1 MTSNSKPQTYQEL
14 VAYWT
19 ANRQELLGQY
29 TSKQSSFVPFLLPE
43 IAVQLDSQTVLST
56 LAQRLGV
63 QSMQQALNPQ
73 ATIPSPLEGTS
84 STDWMKKVNMVGVNV
99 RTIQS
104 FWNVVKYA
112 LSIPESQ
119 SSIHLLPMWEP
130 GVVSS
135 LYGMASWQINPEF
148 FSTELYH
155 AVPQLNT
162 VEKQL
167 KAVVNLLHAMGKTV
181 GMDVIPHTDRYSE
194 MVIAQPQYFEW
205 LQRKG
210 LEIIDHSENLHQ
222 KVQGAIMSWLVRN
235 GSAFPGRAYPSEI
248 EDFFGPA
255 TTEADRLHILFGS
268 PDDYRLR
275 LDRRASLVDWLYH
288 KGYEPVPATMAPPY
302 RGLEVDPEPTA
313 KVIDYAGREWRDYR
327 ITKPEKMS
335 RVFGPLTRYKF
346 YERLNDNEDWEID
359 FSSPRKD
366 VWDYFCRHYA
376 AVQKAYN
383 LDFMRGDMSHV
394 QMRPEGVPNDTDA
407 YYDPLGAV
415 KAYVNQRVPYF
426 AYFAESFM
434 APPGV
439 MAYGDEVDHLEASL
453 ADSTLGDLQSAVVG
467 GEEFMANFAMYVDVA
482 KNREVKPNFTLMT
495 GDKDDPRFDEFYLH
509 GNEARLFV
517 GLFLPDLPSYQGLG
531 FAQRDPHPEPAPNE
545 HYTKL
550 YVFHLEEGPKATKG
564 PYQWGKNGSLFFN
577 LHRIRTFAE
586 SRWQEVE
593 SSQSNW
599 ILPPDPTAKQKIIAW
614 TQAESPGL
622 LFVVNLGTVQAE
634 LPTEVESTPAQRTI
648 QLEGLF
654 STLSTDFGD
663 VGRWENNQ
671 ISISPLAGGE
681 CRAYKIQ

>member
-1 MTSNSKPQTYQEL
+1 MTSTPQLQSYEDI
-14 VAYWT
+14 VDYWNT
-19 ANRQELLGQY
+19 NRRQLLGEY
-29 TSKQSSFVPFLLPE
+29 TSKQASFVPFLLPE
-43 IAVQLDSQTVLST
+43 LAVQLDSQTVLST
-56 LAQRLGV
+56 LAQRIGV

-73 ATIPSPLEGTS
+73 ATLPSPLEGTTS
-84 STDWMKKVNMVGVNV
+84 PDWMKQVNMVGINV

-112 LSIPESQ
+112 LTLPESQ

-148 FSTELYH
+148 FSAELYH
-155 AVPQLNT
+155 AVPQLDT

-194 MVIAQPQYFEW
+194 MALAQPQYFEW

-210 LEIIDHSENLHQ
+210 LEIVDHRENLHQ
-222 KVQGAIMSWLVRN
+222 NVQGAIMSWLLRH
-235 GSAFPGRAYPSEI
+235 GSALAGRSYPSEI
-248 EDFFGPA
+248 EDFFGTNTA
-255 TTEADRLHILFGS
+255 ESDRLHILFG
-268 PDDYRLR
+268 PPHDYRLR
-275 LDRRASLVDWLYH
+275 LDRRASLVDWLYN
-288 KGYEPVPATMAPPY
+288 KGFEPVPATMAPPY

-335 RVFGPLTRYKF
+335 RVFGPLARYKF
-346 YERLNDNEDWEID
+346 YGRLNDNQDWEID
-359 FSSPRKD
+359 FSAPRRE

-376 AVQKAYN
+376 AVQQAYN

-394 QMRPEGVPNDTDA
+394 QMRPAGVPTETDA

-415 KAYVNQRVPYF
+415 KAYVNERVPYF

-453 ADSTLGDLQSAVVG
+453 ADSTLGDLQSMVVG
-467 GEEFMANFAMYVDVA
+467 EKIFMENFSYYLQVA
-482 KNREVKPNFTLMT
+482 EDRKVKPNFTLMT

-509 GNEARLFV
+509 GNEARLFI

-531 FAQRDPHPEPAPNE
+531 FAQRDPHPAPAPNE

-550 YVFHLEEGPKATKG
+550 YVFHLDEGPKATRG
-564 PYQWGKNGSLFFN
+564 PYQWGKNGALFAN
-577 LHRIRTFAE
+577 LLRIRLFAE
-586 SRWQEVE
+586 THWPAIATAETQWLLR
-593 SSQSNW
+593 
-599 ILPPDPTAKQKIIAW
+599 PDSEAKQRLIAW
-614 TQAESPGL
+614 TQATAPQL
-622 LFVVNLGTVQAE
+622 LFVVNLGRDQAG
-634 LPTEVESTPAQRTI
+634 LPAIENKAVHKNIPLQ
-648 QLEGLF
+648 GLF
-654 STLSTDFGD
+654 SSLSPDFDD
-663 VGRWENNQ
+663 VGHWGPNDL
-671 ISISPLAGGE
+671 SITPLAGGE